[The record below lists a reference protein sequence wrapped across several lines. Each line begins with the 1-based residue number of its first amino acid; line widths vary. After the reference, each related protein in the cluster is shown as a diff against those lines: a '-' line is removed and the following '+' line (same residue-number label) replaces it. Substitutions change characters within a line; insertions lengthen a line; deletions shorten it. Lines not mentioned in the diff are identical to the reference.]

1 MLPIA
6 AYATD
11 KYAEMEDIIKTLEN
25 AAKLAGEKGLVRF
38 TKFLDPAEAATAS
51 ALARSYGAGFSCW
64 GGFEQAERGVGC
76 FFPLREEVS
85 KEEYPVVCLH
95 SRYSSRFCSVSH
107 RDLLGSFM
115 ALGLTRSCI
124 GDIIIV
130 DADIYLF
137 AHAQTADF
145 IAQSMTSAGKTPLAF
160 RVLDVVPPMPEPEGT
175 RFSSVVSSLRLDG
188 VLAAAYKLSR
198 SEAAELIRAGMVK
211 VNHLVCERIDFP
223 VKEDTLLS
231 LRGKGRV
238 RLVSVDGLTR
248 KQRIGITFFRY
259 E

>member
-1 MLPIA
+1 
-6 AYATD
+6 
-11 KYAEMEDIIKTLEN
+11 MEDTLRSLEN
-25 AAKLAGEKGLVRF
+25 AARLAADKGLIRF
-38 TKFLDPAEAATAS
+38 TRFLDPAETAAAS
-51 ALARSYGAGFSCW
+51 ALARSFGTDFASF
-64 GGFEQAERGVGC
+64 GGYPQAERTIGC
-76 FFPLREEVS
+76 FFPKGETAG
-85 KEEYPVVCLH
+85 EYPLVCLH
-95 SRYSSRFCSVSH
+95 SRYASKFCSVSH
-107 RDLLGSFM
+107 RDLLGAFM
-115 ALGLTRSCI
+115 SLGLTRSCI

-137 AHAQTADF
+137 AHAQTGDF
-145 IAQSMTSAGKTPLAF
+145 IAQSLTSAGKTSLAF
-160 RVLDVVPPMPEPEGT
+160 HVLDEIPVMPEPKGS

-198 SEAAELIRAGMVK
+198 SESAELIRAGMVK
-211 VNHLVCERIDFP
+211 VNHLVCDRIDFT